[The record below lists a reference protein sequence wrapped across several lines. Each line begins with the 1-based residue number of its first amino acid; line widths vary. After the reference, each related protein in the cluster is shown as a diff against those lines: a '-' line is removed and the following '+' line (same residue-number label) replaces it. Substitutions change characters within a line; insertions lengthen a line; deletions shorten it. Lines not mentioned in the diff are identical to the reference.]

1 MESKKV
7 IGIRCNVSDEAHEIL
22 NKYVN
27 AKRKRYGLKK
37 DGKKYNMPDAI
48 EELIVLSKPF
58 VNMISKQWESEI
70 EEFEREAKILFQ
82 KRLATGS

>member
-27 AKRKRYGLKK
+27 AKRKRFGLKK

-48 EELIVLSKPF
+48 EELILCSIPF
-58 VNMISKQWESEI
+58 VNKITEQWESEL
-70 EEFEREAKILFQ
+70 EQMEREKADVVRKFANQ
-82 KRLATGS
+82 A

>member
-22 NKYVN
+22 NKYLN
-27 AKRKRYGLKK
+27 AKRKRFGLKK

-48 EELIVLSKPF
+48 EELILQSNKYVK
-58 VNMISKQWESEI
+58 NTCEIWECELAQM
-70 EEFEREAKILFQ
+70 EREKAAIVHKFANQ
-82 KRLATGS
+82 A

>member
-27 AKRKRYGLKK
+27 AKRKRFGLKK

-48 EELIVLSKPF
+48 EELILCSNPYVNSK
-58 VNMISKQWESEI
+58 IDQWDNELKEMEI
-70 EEFEREAKILFQ
+70 AKAAIVHKFANQ
-82 KRLATGS
+82 A